1 MTCLPSSIEEAH
13 ILDLRT
19 YETLLGASNQA
30 NLFLPR
36 PDELAIPL
44 FREQVQY
51 P

>member
-19 YETLLGASNQA
+19 YETLLGASNQT